1 MTHNELW
8 VIDTFLL
15 LYVVL
20 IARSREIRWYQAT
33 LISLF
38 RFLLAGT
45 PFSYPVWEIVKILGS
60 LFLADPGK
68 ESQRRHRVASPF
80 PQQEKTL

>member
-1 MTHNELW
+1 MTQNEMW
-8 VIDTFLL
+8 VIDTFLF

-38 RFLLAGT
+38 GFLLAGT

-60 LFLADPGK
+60 LFFG
-68 ESQRRHRVASPF
+68 
-80 PQQEKTL
+80 